1 MTKKIKQEKQDQ
13 MIKTEKAKTR
23 KSIQK
28 KTVKLETK
36 RESIKIENHVNS
48 RFFGQETEIDHTQI
62 DM

>member
-1 MTKKIKQEKQDQ
+1 MTKMIKEEVQYEKIKNDEV
-13 MIKTEKAKTR
+13 KTR

-48 RFFGQETEIDHTQI
+48 RFFG
-62 DM
+62 